1 MKDLRAAG
9 ERWIRPRLSRMQVVH
24 LVAAALEPVTA
35 ERRSDRVAD
44 RGALR
49 GAERG
54 LLLLVEAHAGAAQ
67 TRRQSAMTN
76 CRIIMRVQSAVCN
89 AGDRACRG
97 ASSLNPKSGRSI
109 VALRRVLFCRS

>member
-24 LVAAALEPVTA
+24 LVAGALEPVTA

-67 TRRQSAMTN
+67 TMRQSATTN
-76 CRIIMRVQSAVCN
+76 CRIIMQ
-89 AGDRACRG
+89 
-97 ASSLNPKSGRSI
+97 
-109 VALRRVLFCRS
+109 